1 MAEWRNKSRAAASKF
16 IAALCLLASFSTP
29 LQAETKVILGIFY
42 YGCDELCHGVQFE
55 LADSGFDVKMDVR
68 NLQQDMAL
76 VPGLI
81 EEARTR
87 KVDLVITH
95 GTSATLGTIGR
106 LEDAAD
112 PRFLSDIPVVFTQV
126 ADPFGSNIAESFERS
141 GRKNVAGTFNR
152 VPEAVNI
159 QVVRSYDPSFDKLG
173 LLYNS
178 NEENSVIK
186 RDELA
191 ALAPTLGV
199 ELVALEIEP
208 GVSGPPDP
216 EQIPERMAELA
227 AAGVEWLY
235 LGSSSFLRQNGT
247 LFTESAVEHGIA
259 VVSPYEALV
268 RDSSALLSIAAREE
282 DVGRLAARQALAI
295 LRDGKIPGELPILS
309 ATDFAYVVNMDVARA
324 LDRIPPFAFL
334 QIAATVQR

>member
-1 MAEWRNKSRAAASKF
+1 MKSTASKLILTICFLVSFSAAAR
-16 IAALCLLASFSTP
+16 
-29 LQAETKVILGIFY
+29 AETNVILGIVY
-42 YGCDELCHGVQFE
+42 HGCDELCLGVQSE
-55 LADSGFDVKMDVR
+55 LAESGYDVKMEVR
-68 NLQQDMAL
+68 DLRQDMSL

-95 GTSATLGTIGR
+95 GTSATLGVIGR
-106 LEDAAD
+106 LDDAAD

-126 ADPFGSNIAESFERS
+126 ADPFGTGIAESFERS
-141 GRKNVAGTFNR
+141 GRENVAGTFNR

-159 QVVRSYDPSFDKLG
+159 QVVLGYDPGFDKLG
-173 LLYNS
+173 LLYNG

-191 ALAPTLGV
+191 ALAPTLGID
-199 ELVALEIEP
+199 LVALEIQP
-208 GVSGPPDP
+208 GASGPPDP
-216 EQIPERMAELA
+216 DQIPKRMAELA

-235 LGSSSFLRQNGT
+235 LGSSSFLRQNGN

-268 RDSSALLSIAAREE
+268 RESSALLSIAAREE

-295 LRDGKIPGELPILS
+295 LRDDKIPGELPILS
-309 ATDFAYVVNMDVARA
+309 ATDFAYVVNMDVARE

-334 QIAATVQR
+334 QVASTVQR

>member
-1 MAEWRNKSRAAASKF
+1 MKTVVSK
-16 IAALCLLASFSTP
+16 LAVVFFLHVSFSVP
-29 LQAETKVILGIFY
+29 AWADTKVILGVFY
-42 YGCDELCHGVQFE
+42 YGCDELCHGVKSE
-55 LADSGFDVKMDVR
+55 LAQSGYDVELDVR
-68 NLQQDMAL
+68 DLQQDISRLPAL
-76 VPGLI
+76 L
-81 EEARTR
+81 EEARAN

-106 LEDAAD
+106 LEDVGD
-112 PRFLSDIPVVFTQV
+112 PRYLSDIPVVFTQV
-126 ADPFGSNIAESFERS
+126 ADPFGTGIAESFARS
-141 GRKNVAGTFNR
+141 GRENVAGTFNR

-159 QVVRSYDPSFDKLG
+159 EVVRSYDAKFDRLG

-199 ELVALEIEP
+199 ELFALEVQP

-216 EQIPERMAELA
+216 AQIPARMAELA

-247 LFTESAVEHGIA
+247 LFTESAVENGIA
-259 VVSPYEALV
+259 IVSPYEVLV
-268 RDSSALLSIAAREE
+268 RNDSALLSIAAREE
-282 DVGRLAARQALAI
+282 DVGRLAARQALTI
-295 LRDGKIPGELPILS
+295 LRDGIAPGDLPILS
-309 ATDFAYVVNMDVARA
+309 ATDFAYVVNMDVARK
-324 LDRIPPFAFL
+324 LDKIPPFPFL
-334 QIAATVQR
+334 QIAETVQH